1 MSNVIHLL
9 TRRPIT
15 SLAEVMPFKAECLAC
30 FVHRMV
36 REQGC
41 TDALRWVEHFR
52 RLRAGRA
59 TALTRRLT
67 ARGASC
73 DCAVTTVVWRPH
85 PGLWE
90 WDDVGELSP
99 PTELPACAGVRPNST
114 QACGHWTTAA
124 QEAFG

>member
-15 SLAEVMPFKAECLAC
+15 SLAEVMPLDAECLAC

-36 REQGC
+36 RDQGC

-59 TALTRRLT
+59 TALTRRLGD
-67 ARGASC
+67 RGASC
-73 DCAVTTVVWRPH
+73 DCSVTTVVWQPH

-90 WDDVGELSP
+90 WDDAGELSP
-99 PTELPACAGVRPNST
+99 PTHLPACSGVRPNST
-114 QACGHWTTAA
+114 QPCQHWTPATRA
-124 QEAFG
+124 AFG